1 VAEPTRQ
8 VHCGR
13 GRGRTAA
20 ADRHYLDL
28 LPAYLTDDYC
38 RIRPGEVAAALKSV
52 TVLTPDGSPRS

>member
-38 RIRPGEVAAALKSV
+38 RIRPGEVAAALESV
-52 TVLTPDGSPRS
+52 TVLTP